1 MDIRLIAF
9 GMVGVLLLLFIG
21 AKFYVP
27 REKSKSK
34 WEGQYA
40 LAAQAYYKDA
50 SLENFT
56 RCKEVLSEIFKG
68 NQAKIEARLERDKIK
83 YHS

>member
-1 MDIRLIAF
+1 
-9 GMVGVLLLLFIG
+9 MVGVLLLLFIG

-40 LAAQAYYKDA
+40 LAAQAYYKDS
-50 SLENFT
+50 SLENFNH
-56 RCKEVLSEIFKG
+56 CKEALSDIFKG
-68 NQAKIEARLERDKIK
+68 DQAKIEARLERDKIK
-83 YHS
+83 FPS